1 MWFHKGRRGITPARG
16 LASRHDGGAPS
27 EGAVVCDPAQRIV
40 APFFIAL
47 TERRHRQLD
56 AMEKI
61 TPTARRQFSFPSPV
75 DVHAERGDKQNK
87 KETDEK
93 PTALQSPKL

>member
-27 EGAVVCDPAQRIV
+27 EGTVVCDPAQRIV
-40 APFFIAL
+40 APFFIGL
-47 TERRHRQLD
+47 TERRHSELD
-56 AMEKI
+56 AMEEI

-75 DVHAERGDKQNK
+75 DVHSERGDQQ
-87 KETDEK
+87 DEK
-93 PTALQSPKL
+93 ENDERQAALQSTKL